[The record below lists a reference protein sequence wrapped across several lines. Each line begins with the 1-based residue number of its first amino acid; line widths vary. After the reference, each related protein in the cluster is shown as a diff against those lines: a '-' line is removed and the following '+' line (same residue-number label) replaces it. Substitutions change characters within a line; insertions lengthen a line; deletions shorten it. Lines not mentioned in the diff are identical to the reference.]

1 MASIRRR
8 LRELTDDAWLTDGPH
23 LVFFLHDEIVVH
35 CPADIAEIVADQVRA
50 AAVEAGK
57 LLFGEIPAQF
67 PVTVAIVDNYGQ
79 AK

>member
-8 LRELTDDAWLTDGPH
+8 LTDLSDGDWLTQSAH

-35 CPADIAEIVADQVRA
+35 CPADLADRVEAEVRA
-50 AAVEAGK
+50 AAVEAGQ
-57 LLFGEIPAQF
+57 LVFGAIPAEF
-67 PVTVAIVDNYGQ
+67 PVTVAIVGDYGQ